1 MYNVPVRPDNE
12 NKMFGFP
19 PPGEKYRTDIYA
31 AVVVVGILADG
42 IPWDVPYRCPDM
54 VWNPFRKPYSI
65 LIRIESDGQVIEIPL
80 GRFLREFTCLRPDV
94 FKRNPENRYSV
105 LKIIANDP
113 VLQKWR
119 ERNIDI
125 YPEDKIPVNKTI
137 PVVYAWRDSPR
148 PEPDNSYR
156 HYL

>member
-1 MYNVPVRPDNE
+1 
-12 NKMFGFP
+12 MFDFP
-19 PPGEKYRTDIYA
+19 QPGEKYRAELYA

-54 VWNPFRKPYSI
+54 VWNPFRKPYTI
-65 LIRIESDGQVIEIPL
+65 LIRIESDGQIIEIPL

-94 FKRNPENRYSV
+94 FKRTPENRYTV

-113 VLQKWR
+113 VLQQWR

-125 YPEDKIPVNKTI
+125 YSEDKIPVNKTI
-137 PVVYAWRDSPR
+137 PVVYSWRDIPR
-148 PEPDNSYR
+148 PEPDTSYR

>member
-1 MYNVPVRPDNE
+1 
-12 NKMFGFP
+12 MFDFP
-19 PPGEKYRTDIYA
+19 QPGEKYRTDIYA

-42 IPWDVPYRCPDM
+42 IPWDMPYRCPAM
-54 VWNPFRKPYSI
+54 VWNPFRKPYTL

-80 GRFLREFTCLRPDV
+80 GRFLREFTCIRPDV
-94 FKRNPENRYSV
+94 FKRNPENRYTV

-125 YPEDKIPVNKTI
+125 YPQDKIPVNKTI
-137 PVVYAWRDSPR
+137 PVAYSWRDIPR